1 MNAISRALKKGTHPS
16 QSIHPLPRCP
26 KKSQLTEI
34 VTEAAKTTAPPTS
47 PKTRKRGRTAVDGPD
62 STQVAKQHLS
72 VREGGDIDLGMLDE
86 EAFARVIASGQH
98 PAIPPPEHVE
108 PAKDVIEEADEEE
121 GADVTDDVTY
131 RPSGVPDGAD
141 PIWSLR
147 MTCLPVLDILVRT
160 HHKVTTNNFRAQRF

>member
-16 QSIHPLPRCP
+16 QSIRCP
-26 KKSQLTEI
+26 KKSQLTGN
-34 VTEAAKTTAPPTS
+34 VGEAAKTTVPTS

-72 VREGGDIDLGMLDE
+72 VREGGDIDLGMLDQ
-86 EAFARVIASGQH
+86 EAFARVIASGQQ
-98 PAIPPPEHVE
+98 PGISPLEHIE
-108 PAKDVIEEADEEE
+108 PAKDVVEEADEEE
-121 GADVTDDVTY
+121 GAEVTDDVTY

-160 HHKVTTNNFRAQRF
+160 HHKVPTNNFRAQRF